1 MKSYELAMTPKK
13 HGSVPCLMPFYSA
26 DEHSVLNNRRGPFS
40 AVEILKEVFNED
52 FRAALEMFIHYYP
65 GDVRAAIGNSQ
76 AENLHLIHISE
87 PRVADTYDADPR
99 HLAVELDI
107 NAGIRTN
114 VGSATADYITRFRMS
129 YLIDVI
135 GRKCSAPSICA
146 ASPTAANHSQR
157 INAYL
162 LPIMY
167 EDDYPETAYRMLKT
181 YYPEALNEPTAID
194 GIELA
199 HRMRLIVKHVRLPKE
214 SDTRGLI
221 FFTRSRVTVLNDDN
235 SCRVMEVLPMTI
247 LLNTDLC
254 PTEEI
259 KNSTVVH
266 ECVHAYLDYRFFM
279 LQSLSGKPYEASMGR
294 SVSPKRFV
302 QNNSPISWMELVA
315 EKLPAYILMEETNTR
330 HVIEDLY
337 DSFRWD
343 KTPENVMRI
352 VEKLAEKFGV
362 SKAMAKYR
370 MIELGFPEA
379 EGVYCFVGGNRIPDH
394 GCSEE
399 WDAGVTYS
407 ISRAEAANL
416 IGTSRQFTT
425 ALRSSAYSYVE
436 GHYCLNDSKYINTGF
451 GGYKRLTEYARK
463 HIDEC
468 CIAFRVAGRYSR
480 ADYSGKYA
488 ARKTEVKDK
497 YQSRHAFDS
506 EPKSKERV
514 MQNKRFSADAKL
526 WNTLKRELPDNLW
539 DAVVMIIDAKGISQ
553 NEAALRAGVSRASLR
568 KWCMGSATIHHLV
581 AICIALNVRADVGEE
596 LIRIAGLTFRNS
608 AEHDLLHAMLFETED
623 LNIERANEIMRQ
635 NGMETLSRGEELEY
649 VGC

>member
-1 MKSYELAMTPKK
+1 MKSYELAMTPEK
-13 HGSVPCLMPFYSA
+13 HGCVPRFMPFYSA

-52 FRAALEMFIHYYP
+52 FREALEMFIRYYP

-76 AENLHLIHISE
+76 AENLRLIRISE

-107 NAGIRTN
+107 NAGILAD
-114 VGSATADYITRFRMS
+114 VGSVTADFITRFRMS
-129 YLIDVI
+129 YLIDVM

-167 EDDYPETAYRMLKT
+167 EDDYPDTAYRMLKT

-199 HRMRLIVKHVRLPKE
+199 HRMRLIVKHARLPKG

-221 FFTRSRVTVLNDDN
+221 FFSRTKVTVLNDDN
-235 SCRVMEVLPMTI
+235 SNRVMEVLPMTI

-254 PTEEI
+254 PTAEI

-266 ECVHAYLDYRFFM
+266 ECVHAYLDFRFFM

-315 EKLPAYILMEETNTR
+315 EKLPAYILMEETNTKR
-330 HVIEDLY
+330 VIEDLY
-337 DSFRWD
+337 DSSRWD
-343 KTPENVMRI
+343 KAPENVMRI
-352 VEKLAEKFGV
+352 VENLAEKFRV

-379 EGVYCFVGGNRIPDH
+379 KGVYCFVGGNRIPDH
-394 GCSEE
+394 ACAEE

-407 ISRAEAANL
+407 ISRREAAQL
-416 IGTSRQFTT
+416 IGTSRQFAA

-436 GHYCLNDSKYINTGF
+436 GHYCLNDSKYIYTGF

-480 ADYSGKYA
+480 AAYSGKFA

-506 EPKSKERV
+506 EPKSKDRV
-514 MQNKRFSADAKL
+514 MQNDRFSCDAEIWSKL
-526 WNTLKRELPDNLW
+526 KKDLPD
-539 DAVVMIIDAKGISQ
+539 DFGEAVQFILDAKGITQS
-553 NEAALRAGVSRASLR
+553 ELAMRIGVSRFALS
-568 KWCMGSATIHHLV
+568 KWWTGPKTLKHVV
-581 AICIALNVRADVGEE
+581 AICIALDIRADVGEE
-596 LIRIAGLTFRNS
+596 LVRKAGLAFRNNG
-608 AEHDLLHAMLFETED
+608 EHNLLHAMLFETKD
-623 LNIERANEIMRQ
+623 LTVERANEILKQ
-635 NGMETLSRGEELEY
+635 NGMEPVSRSSELADI
-649 VGC
+649 V